1 MIQDELFETAG
12 RFIIEQEKA
21 SIGNLQ
27 RHLRIGFNR
36 AARIMDQ
43 LYAAGVVSK
52 DEGTKPRKVLMKA
65 EEFEEYL
72 PEQVTTRTREDTFM
86 KTDIQ
91 IAQEAQMMPIR
102 EVTAGFGI
110 TDG

>member
-1 MIQDELFETAG
+1 MVISTVFAGFGMIIYLQNLGNFPTYSAHTNVG
-12 RFIIEQEKA
+12 MFCIAALLVGGASVEKA

-72 PEQVTTRTREDTFM
+72 QSR
-86 KTDIQ
+86 
-91 IAQEAQMMPIR
+91 
-102 EVTAGFGI
+102 
-110 TDG
+110 

>member
-1 MIQDELFETAG
+1 MVGSVVNGFVAGGMAGAAGSIAGDSYEVVDAIASKNQDELFETAG

-72 PEQVTTRTREDTFM
+72 QSR
-86 KTDIQ
+86 
-91 IAQEAQMMPIR
+91 
-102 EVTAGFGI
+102 
-110 TDG
+110 